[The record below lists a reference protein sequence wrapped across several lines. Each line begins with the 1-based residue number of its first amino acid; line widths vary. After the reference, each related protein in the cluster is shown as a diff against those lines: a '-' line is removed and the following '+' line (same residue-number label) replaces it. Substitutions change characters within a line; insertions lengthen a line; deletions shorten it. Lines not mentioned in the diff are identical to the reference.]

1 MHPATGITLKEAQ
14 EMYRKYMEAERLI
27 LSHQRYRIEDRELER
42 ASLKDITEGKKEWER
57 ICIDLSAGNSRRTV
71 SIIPS
76 NL

>member
-14 EMYRKYMEAERLI
+14 EMYRKYMDAERLI
-27 LSHQRYRIEDRELER
+27 LSHQRYKIEDRELER

-57 ICIDLSAGNSRRTV
+57 VCIDLSGGNSRRTV

>member
-14 EMYRKYMEAERLI
+14 EMYRKYMDAERKV
-27 LSHQRYRIEDRELER
+27 LSNQRYKIEDRELER
-42 ASLKDITEGKKEWER
+42 ADLKDIVAGKKEWER
-57 ICIDLSAGNSRRTV
+57 VCIDLSGGNSKRVV